1 MKRRSAFLLILILAG
16 GGSILPGQQT
26 AFPYGLE
33 PVMESMLVLGGSF
46 LLFESAV
53 GQNQKLPLHPDDF
66 EGLDRAVVNPFDRPA
81 THYWDPTLNRIRE
94 KLEPGTAIAVL
105 AGSGIYGLADYSRN
119 RNFNSMKTLSLM
131 YLEGLYLSSGTMLV
145 AKAVVNRPRPYVY
158 NTELP
163 WWERYRGANNESFFS
178 GNATVLFYNVAFFS
192 TVFSDLFPDSR
203 LTPWIW
209 GGSLALA
216 GVSGFLSV
224 RSGMHYP
231 TDVIAG
237 AIIGG
242 MTGFLIPLMHKE
254 KVRTLF
260 RIAPW
265 ASSSASGIR
274 LLLKF

>member
-1 MKRRSAFLLILILAG
+1 MC
-16 GGSILPGQQT
+16 T
-26 AFPYGLE
+26 
-33 PVMESMLVLGGSF
+33 
-46 LLFESAV
+46 
-53 GQNQKLPLHPDDF
+53 
-66 EGLDRAVVNPFDRPA
+66 
-81 THYWDPTLNRIRE
+81 TLNRIRE

-105 AGSGIYGLADYSRN
+105 AGTGIYGLADFKR
-119 RNFNSMKTLSLM
+119 RKNFSSLKTLTLM
-131 YLEGLYLSSGTMLV
+131 YMEGLYLSSGTMLV

-192 TVFSDLFPDSR
+192 SVFSDLFPDSR

-216 GVSGFLSV
+216 GFSGFLSV

-254 KVRTLF
+254 KISTRF
-260 RIAPW
+260 RLTTW
-265 ASSSASGIR
+265 ASSRAGGLNLAVR
-274 LLLKF
+274 L